1 MSSRATDAPAELRRV
16 GGRVSAPAARWS
28 RARTDRIACPN
39 SSHKLS
45 VQRLLSFGLSA
56 EESSCLTLVQRHKV
70 VRMME
75 AAGGVIVQL
84 VDHDG
89 TSTGCLLV
97 ISPN

>member
-1 MSSRATDAPAELRRV
+1 
-16 GGRVSAPAARWS
+16 
-28 RARTDRIACPN
+28 
-39 SSHKLS
+39 
-45 VQRLLSFGLSA
+45 
-56 EESSCLTLVQRHKV
+56 
-70 VRMME
+70 MME